1 MNSKTTPLR
10 GKRTA
15 PAPGSQTS
23 IILLFSQEQE
33 FTRVNFGG
41 DQFTYHAFPGD
52 VVVLRGTGVRVKTV
66 NHDSFAAN
74 NVERYAAL
82 GPRTSPP
89 TGSQEDRI

>member
-1 MNSKTTPLR
+1 MNSKATPRL

-15 PAPGSQTS
+15 PAPCSQTS

-52 VVVLRGTGVRVKTV
+52 VVVLRGTGVRIKTV
-66 NHDSFAAN
+66 NHGSNSANTVRTCGEPAAG
-74 NVERYAAL
+74 E
-82 GPRTSPP
+82 P
-89 TGSQEDRI
+89 